1 MHNNMYI
8 SALNHLLAGD
18 PSPVEDS
25 KLFFALNEDISRIL
39 NIQNLSPIDIE
50 ELANIIHIA
59 NIVYNNFPIDDDDLF
74 IDNGVYDL
82 LLEKYKVYNKNF
94 QVGAEPIQ
102 FNYAPKVFTQK
113 KNCKNLVSWIEDYPD
128 YLFSEIT
135 PVVPIN
141 NFVLKKNLVSW
152 MGNSTGKKLR
162 LRSHDNNTLI
172 GSLDKCK
179 IVLLKEAEEL
189 GLDNDPKVKVLERD
203 FFGDQFKKGIINNN
217 TNFRM
222 LLELKYDGISIV
234 VTVKNGYVVQAVSR
248 GDTGLDQAVDYTSIF
263 YGYIF
268 PDLPPQIEMDIKCEA
283 VMTYQDLIEFN
294 KIRGYDY
301 KNARSAIIGLI
312 SLNDGYKYR
321 DFITLVPLKVAH
333 SSLSKDSEYIEDLF
347 LDRTEEVV
355 FMNDFLVTKEP
366 LRYSYVEGN
375 YIQVLYLIKRFVEEA
390 EYMRPYMNTMY
401 DGVVISYVDRE
412 IIEILGRE
420 NFINKWSMAIKF
432 KTMKKITKLLGIT
445 YTVGQNGVITPMAHY
460 QPIEFNGTIHSK
472 SSIASYKRFN
482 INQFKI
488 GNKIQVEY
496 INDVMP
502 YVSTPKEYEY
512 ENSLNENEIIQFIT
526 HCPKCGQELK
536 FSEKSAICT
545 NIDCKGRRI
554 ARMSNMM
561 QKLNLKGFAEESMD
575 KLDVSSLSELINLS
589 IIDMCKKLHSEI
601 LGTNLYNMIEKLKT
615 TPVYDY
621 IIIGALGFTNIS
633 QGTWQLIFRE
643 ISIEEILELYLTDQ
657 LELGY
662 RLSKIKGIGNVIIK
676 TILDELYIFYDD
688 IMLIL
693 SWNIIIPSKGIMQK
707 KIRVSGFRDP
717 ELMNLLCSMG
727 YDASDKSVTKDTF
740 ILLIPYEGY
749 SSTKLKNV
757 GKDTQIVIVDKFKEN
772 MNIYLEG
779 DRYV

>member
-1 MHNNMYI
+1 MYNDMYI
-8 SALNHLLAGD
+8 IALNQLLSGD
-18 PSPVEDS
+18 PSPVENS
-25 KLFFALNEDISRIL
+25 KLFFALSEDISRIL
-39 NIQNLSPIDIE
+39 NIQNLSPMDVE
-50 ELANIIHIA
+50 ELGNILHIA

-74 IDNGVYDL
+74 VDNSVYDL
-82 LLEKYKVYNKNF
+82 LVEKYRVYNSRV

-113 KNCKNLVSWIEDYPD
+113 KNCKNLVSWIEEYPD
-128 YLFSEIT
+128 HLFSEIN
-135 PVVPIN
+135 PILPIN
-141 NFVLKKNLVSW
+141 NFVMKRNLVSW

-162 LRSHDNNTLI
+162 IRSHDNNTLV
-172 GSLDKCK
+172 GTLDKCK

-189 GLDNDPKVKVLERD
+189 GVDKDPKVKVLERD
-203 FFGDQFKKGIINNN
+203 FFGDQFKKGIINNSM
-217 TNFRM
+217 NFRM

-248 GDTGLDQAVDYTSIF
+248 GDTGLDAAADYTSIF
-263 YGYIF
+263 YGYTF

-283 VMTYQDLIEFN
+283 VMTYQDLNLFN
-294 KIRGYDY
+294 QVRGYDY
-301 KNARSAIIGLI
+301 KNARSAIIGLT

-333 SSLSKDSEYIEDLF
+333 SSLSEDSEYIEDLF

-366 LRYSYVEGN
+366 LRYSYIEGN
-375 YIQVLYLIKRFVEEA
+375 YIQILYLIKRFVEEA
-390 EYMRPYMNTMY
+390 EYMRPYMNVMY
-401 DGVVISYVDRE
+401 DGIVISYIDRE
-412 IIEILGRE
+412 LIEILGRE
-420 NFINKWSMAIKF
+420 NFTNKWSMAVKF
-432 KTMKKITKLLGIT
+432 KTMKKCTTLLGIT

-460 QPIEFNGTIHSK
+460 QPIEFNGTVHSK

-482 INQFKI
+482 SNHFKI

-502 YVSTPKEYEY
+502 YVSTPKECEY
-512 ENSLNENEIIQFIT
+512 QNSLNKNEEIKFIT

-536 FSEKSAICT
+536 FSEKSAMCINNNCR
-545 NIDCKGRRI
+545 GRRI

-561 QKLNLKGFAEESMD
+561 DKLNLKGFAEESME
-575 KLDVSSLSELINLS
+575 KLDVSSLKELVNLS
-589 IIDMCKKLHSEI
+589 LKEISEKLHSEV
-601 LGTNLYNMIEKLKT
+601 LGNNLYEIIQNLKI

-662 RLSKIKGIGNVIIK
+662 RLSKIKGIGKVIIK
-676 TILDELYIFYDD
+676 TILNEIDIFYDD

-693 SWNIIIPSKGIMQK
+693 SWNIIIPSKGIVQK

-717 ELMNLLCSMG
+717 ELMDLLCSMG

-749 SSTKLKNV
+749 SSTKLKNI
-757 GKDTQIVIVDKFKEN
+757 GKDTQVVVVDKFKEN
-772 MNIYLEG
+772 MNIYLGG
-779 DRYV
+779 DKYV